1 METESRFLY
10 GDGVETS
17 SISTSTSDQKSQKS
31 PVGSIHTLPWKLL
44 EGHLLSFLSFRL
56 TLHPPSP
63 LLQQRPETEK
73 PETEILTLL
82 FSSAFLPRGAQK
94 LRRQKLSPTPDAPTF
109 PSRGQEAR
117 NRETDAKMA
126 RRHRRRVMIRPR
138 RAGAPPDIGR
148 HGEARARRSDADS
161 ELRCYD
167 RALQGAGGGS
177 AQHAPALGACAM
189 PATCSRAS
197 TVSPRLRLRA
207 KLAGLDAPLSDG
219 RLVAE
224 RWSHGLAET
233 CGFTMLMGSE
243 AVGIFFARSH
253 CGHSRARPICSSS
266 GASRAR
272 LLRRLVL
279 HADACSSWLITSVSR
294 FLVSEPLSARH
305 EGPGIGSV
313 SGFSISG
320 CPGESEGDKV
330 IMSVYCCVVHECS
343 QTGSAFGS

>member
-1 METESRFLY
+1 
-10 GDGVETS
+10 
-17 SISTSTSDQKSQKS
+17 
-31 PVGSIHTLPWKLL
+31 
-44 EGHLLSFLSFRL
+44 
-56 TLHPPSP
+56 
-63 LLQQRPETEK
+63 
-73 PETEILTLL
+73 
-82 FSSAFLPRGAQK
+82 
-94 LRRQKLSPTPDAPTF
+94 
-109 PSRGQEAR
+109 
-117 NRETDAKMA
+117 MA

-138 RAGAPPDIGR
+138 RAGAPLAIGR
-148 HGEARARRSDADS
+148 HGEARARRSNADA

-167 RALQGAGGGS
+167 RAVQGAGGGS

-197 TVSPRLRLRA
+197 TDHRVF
-207 KLAGLDAPLSDG
+207 
-219 RLVAE
+219 V
-224 RWSHGLAET
+224 
-233 CGFTMLMGSE
+233 FTMLMGSE

-253 CGHSRARPICSSS
+253 CGHSRARPICFSS

-320 CPGESEGDKV
+320 CPGESEEGDKV
-330 IMSVYCCVVHECS
+330 IMSVYCCVVHAS
-343 QTGSAFGS
+343 QTFRIWKRSKSL

>member
-1 METESRFLY
+1 MTLLLHFSPSRPSETE
-10 GDGVETS
+10 T
-17 SISTSTSDQKSQKS
+17 
-31 PVGSIHTLPWKLL
+31 
-44 EGHLLSFLSFRL
+44 
-56 TLHPPSP
+56 
-63 LLQQRPETEK
+63 PETEPNPGRSYLPVPRPGSQK
-73 PETEILTLL
+73 P
-82 FSSAFLPRGAQK
+82 
-94 LRRQKLSPTPDAPTF
+94 
-109 PSRGQEAR
+109 R
-117 NRETDAKMA
+117 NRREDGASAPATL
-126 RRHRRRVMIRPR
+126 MIRPR

-167 RALQGAGGGS
+167 RALQGAGGSS

-197 TVSPRLRLRA
+197 NVSPRLRLRV

-272 LLRRLVL
+272 LLHCLVL
-279 HADACSSWLITSVSR
+279 HAD
-294 FLVSEPLSARH
+294 EPLTLPH
-305 EGPGIGSV
+305 HLDFSV
-313 SGFSISG
+313 SGF
-320 CPGESEGDKV
+320 
-330 IMSVYCCVVHECS
+330 
-343 QTGSAFGS
+343 

>member
-1 METESRFLY
+1 
-10 GDGVETS
+10 
-17 SISTSTSDQKSQKS
+17 
-31 PVGSIHTLPWKLL
+31 
-44 EGHLLSFLSFRL
+44 
-56 TLHPPSP
+56 
-63 LLQQRPETEK
+63 
-73 PETEILTLL
+73 
-82 FSSAFLPRGAQK
+82 
-94 LRRQKLSPTPDAPTF
+94 
-109 PSRGQEAR
+109 
-117 NRETDAKMA
+117 
-126 RRHRRRVMIRPR
+126 MIRPR
-138 RAGAPPDIGR
+138 RAGAPLAIGR
-148 HGEARARRSDADS
+148 HGEARARRSNADA

-167 RALQGAGGGS
+167 RAVQGAGGGS

-197 TVSPRLRLRA
+197 TDHRVFVFALSSPASMRHSRMAAWSPSVGAMAWRRRA
-207 KLAGLDAPLSDG
+207 ASRCA
-219 RLVAE
+219 
-224 RWSHGLAET
+224 
-233 CGFTMLMGSE
+233 LMGSE

-320 CPGESEGDKV
+320 CPGESEETNKV
-330 IMSVYCCVVHECS
+330 IMSVYCCVVHES
-343 QTGSAFGS
+343 QTFRIWKQSKSL